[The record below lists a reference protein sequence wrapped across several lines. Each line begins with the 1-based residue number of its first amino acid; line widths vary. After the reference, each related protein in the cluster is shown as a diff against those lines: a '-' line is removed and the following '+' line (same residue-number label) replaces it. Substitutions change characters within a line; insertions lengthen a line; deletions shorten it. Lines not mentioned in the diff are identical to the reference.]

1 MVAMAPDSPA
11 HGPAPLRPPA
21 PSTAPGSPAPGPQA
35 PGRLAA
41 PLLAPDEPPPVEVL
55 RPRGACPVLLVCDH
69 ASRRIPRALGDLG
82 VVAADLERHIA
93 WDIGAAALTRALA
106 DSLDA
111 TAVLAGYS
119 RLVLDLNRPLNSPTL
134 MPERSDGT
142 AIPANQGLTAA
153 AREGRLAALF
163 HPYHDTLRRV
173 IERRR
178 AGGQPSLL
186 LSVHSYTP
194 VMAGCPRPWHAG
206 LLWNADRRL
215 AGALID
221 ALSTEPG
228 LVVGENQPYSGQDP
242 EGYTLRMQA
251 EALGLPGCLIEIRQ
265 DLIADGTGVAAWTR
279 RLDRVLSD
287 IVTRVMPTWR

>member
-11 HGPAPLRPPA
+11 RGPTPLRSPA
-21 PSTAPGSPAPGPQA
+21 PSRPVSAPPLPTRPPGA
-35 PGRLAA
+35 G
-41 PLLAPDEPPPVEVL
+41 PLLAGDEAPAVEVL
-55 RPRGACPVLLVCDH
+55 RPQGLCPVLLVCDH

-82 VVAADLERHIA
+82 VAAADLDRHIA
-93 WDIGAAALTRALA
+93 WDIGTAALARAL
-106 DSLDA
+106 SERLDA

-119 RLVLDLNRPLNSPTL
+119 RLVVDLNRPLYSPTL

-142 AIPANQGLTAA
+142 PIPGNQDLTAA
-153 AREGRLAALF
+153 ARESRLAALF

-178 AGGQPSLL
+178 MNGQPTLL
-186 LSVHSYTP
+186 LSVHSFTP
-194 VMAGCPRPWHAG
+194 VMAGHRRPWHAG

-221 ALSTEPG
+221 ALSAEPG

-265 DLIADGTGVAAWTR
+265 DLIGDGTGVAAWTR
-279 RLDRVLSD
+279 RLERVLPD
-287 IVTRVMPTWR
+287 IVTRVMSTWA